1 RKEEKNMDITIRG
14 KASCVNCKE
23 NYDGKLI
30 VHLQEDVDGKLKT
43 VPPLEENELHSD
55 EIAIHYDYG
64 EVKDAIEGTFVCPAC
79 QTTNDVRIEIPQEL
93 LHNN

>member
-1 RKEEKNMDITIRG
+1 MDITIRG

-64 EVKDAIEGTFVCPAC
+64 EVK
-79 QTTNDVRIEIPQEL
+79 
-93 LHNN
+93 

>member
-1 RKEEKNMDITIRG
+1 MDITIRG

-43 VPPLEENELHSD
+43 VPPLEENELH
-55 EIAIHYDYG
+55 Y
-64 EVKDAIEGTFVCPAC
+64 
-79 QTTNDVRIEIPQEL
+79 R
-93 LHNN
+93 